1 MRNLKYVG
9 SSDVLQVDA
18 LDKVLGRAKYIADMQ
33 IAGMLH
39 AKVLR
44 SPLPHARIKSID
56 TSPALAVK
64 GVIAAITS
72 ADFVNNGSWG
82 WPIQDAYIVAHNKVR
97 YVGDPIAVVAAET
110 PQAAMEGIKAIILE
124 LEPLP
129 VISDPRDAL
138 LPNSPLIPDES
149 PTGKGN
155 LCNQHIVRNGDVES
169 LFSKSPTQ
177 IEAEIEFQHQ
187 EHAYIETEGSLAIPA
202 PDGSLTI
209 FANDQ
214 SPFINRG
221 NIAQV
226 LGLDPSQVRV
236 IQPPVGGSFGGKDDI
251 NYQNSAQVAKL
262 AMITNRPVRLILTR
276 EESMAASYKRE
287 AMRVKLKIG
296 ASSNGDLKVVKAN
309 LLADSGAYSSMTPL
323 SSWRATMHAGGA
335 YRYQAA
341 QVDTD
346 SVYTNNGYCGAFRGF
361 GNNQSTGAVEVII
374 DELAEKFNMDPIDFR
389 LQNVLKAGDQAFT
402 GNTLK
407 HEPNVSRCLDWVR
420 QKSNWDQTRAKYA
433 AQPDEATVRRGLGV
447 ACYFHGSGLGGEGTD
462 YAISLLK
469 IEEDD
474 SITLQSGLT
483 DYGQGSRTVFT
494 IIAAETMCVEPTRIQ
509 MLRPDTHTAEDC
521 GPTVASRASIVGG
534 NATRVA
540 AEKISQMLNLAAA
553 SYFDCDPTQIHR
565 VGERF
570 IGPQEEP
577 VSFETITSHARSMG
591 FQLSARG
598 YWQIPK
604 IEWDF
609 DKGTGIPYFTYSY
622 GAQVADVE
630 VNRAN
635 GKVKV
640 HKIWAVHD
648 GGRIIYPKGA
658 KGQLL
663 GGIAQ
668 GIGYALTEGFTYK
681 NSVPQ
686 KLNFDRYTI
695 PTSMDM
701 PEVEIAFL
709 ESELPEGPYGAK
721 NIAEPTMISTPPA
734 IANAVYQACGFRTRL
749 FPIPANLLIRR

>member
-1 MRNLKYVG
+1 MKKLTYVG
-9 SSDVLQVDA
+9 NSDVKQVDA
-18 LDKVLGRAKYIADMQ
+18 LEKVLGRAKYIADMQ

-44 SPLPHARIKSID
+44 SPLPHARIKGLD
-56 TSPALAVK
+56 VSPALEIVGVKAV
-64 GVIAAITS
+64 ITC

-82 WPIQDAYIVAHNKVR
+82 WPIQDAYILAYHKVR

-110 PQAAMEGIKAIILE
+110 LQAAEAAVKAIRFE

-129 VISDPRDAL
+129 VVSDPREAL
-138 LPNSPLIPDES
+138 SANAPLIPEES

-155 LCNQHIVRNGDVES
+155 LCNQHIVRNGDVDAV
-169 LFSKSPTQ
+169 FSQSDLI
-177 IEAEIEFQHQ
+177 IEGEIEFQHQ
-187 EHAYIETEGSLAIPA
+187 EHAYIETEGSLAIPE

-226 LGLDPSQVRV
+226 LGLQPEMVRV

-251 NYQNSAQVAKL
+251 NYQNSSQVAKL
-262 AMITNRPVRLILTR
+262 ALITGQPVKLVLTR
-276 EESMAASYKRE
+276 EESMVASYKRE
-287 AMRVKLKIG
+287 AMRVNLKISAKKDG
-296 ASSNGDLKVVKAN
+296 RLQAVKAH

-335 YRYQAA
+335 YRYETAH
-341 QVDTD
+341 VDTD

-361 GNNQSTGAVEVII
+361 GNNQATGAIEVLI

-389 LQNVLKAGDQAFT
+389 LRNVLRAGDRAFT
-402 GNTLK
+402 GNSLK
-407 HEPNVSRCLDWVR
+407 HEPNVARCLEWVR
-420 QKSNWDQTRAKYA
+420 EKSNWDQKRAEYA
-433 AQPDEATVRRGLGV
+433 AQPDKAEIRRGLGV
-447 ACYFHGSGLGGEGTD
+447 ACYFHGSGLGGEGLD

-483 DYGQGSRTVFT
+483 DYGQGSRTVFS
-494 IIAAETMCVEPTRIQ
+494 IIAAETMDCDINRIQ

-540 AEKISQMLNLAAA
+540 AEKIRQMLNLAAS
-553 SYFDCDPTQIHR
+553 SYFDCDPAQIHR
-565 VGERF
+565 VGEDF
-570 IGPQEEP
+570 VGPQEELA
-577 VSFETITSHARSMG
+577 SFTTITKHARQMG

-598 YWQIPK
+598 YWQIPH

-609 DKGTGIPYFTYSY
+609 DKGTGVPYFTYSY
-622 GAQVADVE
+622 GAQVADIE
-630 VNRAN
+630 VNRLT

-640 HKIWAVHD
+640 IKIWAIHD
-648 GGRIIYPKGA
+648 GGQIIYPKGA
-658 KGQLL
+658 KGQML

-668 GIGYALTEGFTYK
+668 GLGYALTEGFSYE
-681 NSVPQ
+681 NCIPQ

-695 PTSMDM
+695 PTSIDM

-709 ESELPEGPYGAK
+709 DAELPEGPYGAK

-734 IANAVYQACGFRTRL
+734 IANAVYQACGVRTRQ
-749 FPIPANLLIRR
+749 FPIPVELLKMK